1 MSRKICILILTA
13 MIIFI
18 FIIIGITMILLNNN
32 DNSTNKTNQKYILK
46 QYEDNLGIFIEG
58 ENKPISTIDVPY
70 YSLPFE
76 DKQLLNE
83 GIYADSL
90 SEIMLKA
97 EDYER

>member
-13 MIIFI
+13 MITFI

-32 DNSTNKTNQKYILK
+32 NSINNTSQKYILK
-46 QYEDNLGIFIEG
+46 QYEDSLGIFIEG
-58 ENKPISTIDVPY
+58 EKTPISTIDVPY

-76 DKQLLNE
+76 DKQLLNK